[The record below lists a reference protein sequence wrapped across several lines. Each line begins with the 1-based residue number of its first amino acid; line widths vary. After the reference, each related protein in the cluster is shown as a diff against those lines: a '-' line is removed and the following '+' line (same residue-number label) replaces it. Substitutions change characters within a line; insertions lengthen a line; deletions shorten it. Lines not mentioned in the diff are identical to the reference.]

1 MQLPLTPRCGR
12 WELCCHSD
20 EMWEVGV
27 LSPDVGGGS
36 CAATPTRLEVGVS
49 FPDVEGGSPV
59 SRCGRW
65 ELCCH
70 SSCGRWESSLQ
81 MWELGC
87 LSDEVWEVG
96 VALPLRRGWSYAAS
110 PTRLEVGVP
119 QSNYKTTQHKLV
131 FQSARFQERV
141 LNFQLHNLS
150 GPLRSLVA
158 PSDTERTVNT
168 RFIGT
173 RGRSD
178 TAG

>member
-1 MQLPLTPRCGR
+1 
-12 WELCCHSD
+12 
-20 EMWEVGV
+20 MWEVGV
-27 LSPDVGGGS
+27 LSLDVGGGS

-70 SSCGRWESSLQ
+70 SDEMWEVGVLSPDVGGGSCAATSTRLEVGVSFPDVEGVSPVSRCGRWELC
-81 MWELGC
+81 C

-96 VALPLRRGWSYAAS
+96 V
-110 PTRLEVGVP
+110 P
-119 QSNYKTTQHKLV
+119 QLSYKTTRHKLM

-141 LNFQLHNLS
+141 LNFQLHNFS

-158 PSDTERTVNT
+158 PSDPERTVNT